1 MAEYRRSLRD
11 FRSTSQL
18 LMTMGD
24 KNSANDRLHTGLE
37 QLRVSMSDLQ
47 VQQKEMCDNMFLM
60 IDGMKDVGEALA

>member
-47 VQQKEMCDNMFLM
+47 V
-60 IDGMKDVGEALA
+60 